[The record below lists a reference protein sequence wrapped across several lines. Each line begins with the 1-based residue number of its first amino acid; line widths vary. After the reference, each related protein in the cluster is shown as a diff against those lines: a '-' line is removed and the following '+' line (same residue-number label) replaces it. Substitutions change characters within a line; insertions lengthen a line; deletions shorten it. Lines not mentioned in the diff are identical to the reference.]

1 MANKEIKQTIRLEGE
16 QEYNAA
22 LRAAQ
27 RNLKTLRSELKAET
41 AELGANATAQQKNE
55 TRARSLQKQIAEQE
69 KVVETLRKA
78 LDEAKANYGDN
89 EVVVAQWE
97 QRLNNARAT
106 LGNMRNELDTLGQSF
121 GEVHEQTAAGVV
133 ATKSFADAVESIAS
147 VGDSVSTAIENIFTG
162 MVDTVRDIVTDLWDL
177 ISETAARAD
186 NYTDVA
192 GYWNTDPA
200 KIQQWSNALSACDK
214 DLASFQHIVTRLN
227 LGGKDKEIAEML
239 GISSV
244 NYEDQWEYAIAVM
257 NRLNELQKGEG
268 VPDNFWEKVFGEKKS
283 LEAMEIVNAWDSIL
297 DKLALYDAD
306 NGGIGLTSEGIE
318 KYAQIH
324 EEIHKAQTSWDALK
338 DSVAEGFADVTLN
351 IMANV
356 NGALE
361 ALNDILKADTA
372 EEREEAVKKLEQN
385 LTELFGKVADAIKAG
400 VETLSTVGE
409 ELANSD
415 DPVVSAIGK
424 ILKDLT
430 DAFQWLVD
438 HQDAVKTALETIFG
452 VWLVGRLAS
461 IAGKLTSI
469 IAQIETIK
477 AFSLINGTGAAA
489 GAAGAGA
496 GGAGAAGAGA
506 AAGGG
511 GLVGAGLL
519 AGIGLL
525 FAKATEYRQKYGARG
540 SVEAIDNAAE
550 GNDELKDAFSDFI
563 KTQGEL
569 EEAMMNAGTVSDEE
583 ADRLAEQADEAAK
596 RFYSFDEAGNMMH
609 TYSDWRQENGLGN
622 MDWVMP
628 DSMFGSRDEVAD
640 EVAGVTSSV
649 DDVGTKIDATK
660 DEVVRVARENARWYA
675 SHVGTLRVVLD
686 GQVVGRVVGA
696 GIAHDAVE

>member
-55 TRARSLQKQIAEQE
+55 TRARSLEKQIAEQE

-147 VGDSVSTAIENIFTG
+147 VGDSVSTAIESIFTG

-200 KIQQWSNALSACDK
+200 KIQQWSNALSASGK
-214 DLASFQHIVTRLN
+214 DLESFQQIVTRLT

-257 NRLNELQKGEG
+257 NRLNDLQKGG
-268 VPDNFWEKVFGEKKS
+268 NMPDNFWETVFGEKKS
-283 LEAMEIVNAWDSIL
+283 LKAMEIVNAWDSIL
-297 DKLALYDAD
+297 DNLATYDGD

-318 KYAQIH
+318 KYAQIYG
-324 EEIHKAQTSWDALK
+324 EIQKAQTSWDALK

-372 EEREEAVKKLEQN
+372 EEREEAVRKLEEN
-385 LTELFGKVADAIKAG
+385 LTELFGKVAEAIRAG
-400 VETLSTVGE
+400 VETLSQVGE

-430 DAFQWLVD
+430 DAFQWMID

-452 VWLVGRLAS
+452 VWLVGRLTA
-461 IAGKLTSI
+461 IAGQLTSI

-477 AFSLINGTGAAA
+477 AFSLLNGTGTAA

-506 AAGGG
+506 AGGSG
-511 GLVGAGLL
+511 SGREK
-519 AGIGLL
+519 GI
-525 FAKATEYRQKYGARG
+525 E
-540 SVEAIDNAAE
+540 S
-550 GNDELKDAFSDFI
+550 
-563 KTQGEL
+563 
-569 EEAMMNAGTVSDEE
+569 
-583 ADRLAEQADEAAK
+583 
-596 RFYSFDEAGNMMH
+596 
-609 TYSDWRQENGLGN
+609 
-622 MDWVMP
+622 
-628 DSMFGSRDEVAD
+628 
-640 EVAGVTSSV
+640 
-649 DDVGTKIDATK
+649 
-660 DEVVRVARENARWYA
+660 
-675 SHVGTLRVVLD
+675 
-686 GQVVGRVVGA
+686 
-696 GIAHDAVE
+696 